1 MSKNVV
7 PATEKKRKMASTAFK
22 EPDWEE
28 LRKRLL
34 ARAATGMPRPDAE
47 DVTQEA
53 LLRVLRDR
61 RPSPLPIPQKAFRK
75 LKDVRAERFRD
86 PRRRADAEVVSLSE
100 LREAR
105 GREDTA
111 LALVELEASL
121 EQAMDPDILAYARQ
135 KARGRTDADIAAA
148 LSWPPQRV
156 EAASRKLR
164 RNRSSLDEQI
174 FRSGS

>member
-1 MSKNVV
+1 MPFS
-7 PATEKKRKMASTAFK
+7 RRRRGKMASTAFK

-34 ARAATGMPRPDAE
+34 ARAATGMPRADAE

-61 RPSPLPIPQKAFRK
+61 RPSPLPIRQRAFRK

-105 GREDTA
+105 GREDVA
-111 LALVELEASL
+111 LALVELETSL
-121 EQAMDPDILAYARQ
+121 GQEMGPDVLAYAQQ
-135 KARGRTDADIAAA
+135 KARGCTDTDIAAA
-148 LSWPPQRV
+148 LSWSPQRV
-156 EAASRKLR
+156 EAASRRLR
-164 RNRSSLDEQI
+164 RHRTSLDEQI